1 MATSRD
7 GVQRFGPLANRPS
20 IEDVKPD
27 IAFGHRGITIPSRN
41 RRSSTP
47 TCTPAQ
53 SQGRLFIS
61 LQHTVEVC
69 RWPSKT
75 DREGIASL
83 WDIDEAMQAAA
94 CPSGFIRGD
103 RSA

>member
-1 MATSRD
+1 M
-7 GVQRFGPLANRPS
+7 FGLLVNRPS

-27 IAFGHRGITIPSRN
+27 VAFGHRSVTIPTRN
-41 RRSSTP
+41 AGHPRQHVLPRKVR
-47 TCTPAQ
+47 
-53 SQGRLFIS
+53 GRLFIS
-61 LQHTVEVC
+61 PQHTVEVC

-75 DREGIASL
+75 DREGSASL
-83 WDIDEAMQAAA
+83 WDIDEAMRAAA